1 MKRLYSAGRTSGLM
15 ARRSTHK
22 RLFIYRECHPKGE
35 VMYRALAK
43 TGAVMVMGI
52 VLLSN
57 QGCNTKWP
65 KSESKGEPGSGSVG
79 TTLPPISGG
88 NSSGDTKLPALSGE
102 GSSGNTKL
110 PALSGKSSSD
120 DTKVPALS
128 GESSSGELSGFSRNP
143 SEERIAQVGD
153 SGVLTPSEVGP
164 RQRAVLTNEEQ
175 AAVEAGLQDVF
186 FGYDQWALS
195 DAGMEA
201 LDHGAA
207 YLNNHPGAV
216 LKIEGHCDER
226 GTADYNMVLGEKRAK
241 AARNYLADV
250 RVKLQQVAIV
260 SYGKERPFCLDR
272 DESCYQQN
280 RRDHMLLSISSP

>member
-1 MKRLYSAGRTSGLM
+1 MNTVLTK
-15 ARRSTHK
+15 
-22 RLFIYRECHPKGE
+22 C
-35 VMYRALAK
+35 
-43 TGAVMVMGI
+43 GAVMVMGI
-52 VLLSN
+52 VLVAN
-57 QGCNTKWP
+57 QGCNTKGL
-65 KSESKGEPGSGSVG
+65 KAESEGERGSGSVG
-79 TTLPPISGG
+79 TTLPSISGG
-88 NSSGDTKLPALSGE
+88 NSSGDRKQPALSGESSSSDTKLPTLSGE
-102 GSSGNTKL
+102 GSSG
-110 PALSGKSSSD
+110 
-120 DTKVPALS
+120 DTTVPALS
-128 GESSSGELSGFSRNP
+128 GESSGGELSGFSRNP
-143 SEERIAQVGD
+143 SEERLAQVGD
-153 SGVLTPSEVGP
+153 SGALTLSEVGP
-164 RQRAVLTNEEQ
+164 RQRAELTNAEQ

-280 RRDHMLLSISSP
+280 RRDHMLLSINEEGTP